1 MPPDALSA
9 EPQPRLPASG
19 QDGGNPQLWDVLY
32 TVTATIT
39 NTGDLNG
46 EEVAQLYLSLGG
58 PNEPRVVLR
67 GFDRLSIDAGGSATF
82 SANLLRRDVSNW
94 DTESQNWVITEYPK
108 TVYVGSSSR
117 KLPLSQ
123 TL

>member
-1 MPPDALSA
+1 
-9 EPQPRLPASG
+9 
-19 QDGGNPQLWDVLY
+19 VLY

-39 NTGDLNG
+39 NNGTLNG
-46 EEVAQLYLSLGG
+46 EEVPQLYLSLGG
-58 PNEPRVVLR
+58 PDDPKIVLR

-82 SANLLRRDVSNW
+82 SADLLRRDVSNW
-94 DTESQNWVITEYPK
+94 DVKSQNWVVSEYPK

-117 KLPLSQ
+117 NLLLSG